1 MTIGDAL
8 ECAGADSWQGVS
20 TDDQLRYDLRAARTA
35 TTLPGTQASD
45 TLHHLRVLARMVHRW
60 LPVAREYRAAAAGSP
75 AQLRRWDRVLERAV
89 GPDVL
94 ARPVDQL
101 GAWAHEVHTLL
112 ETVREARR
120 AGQVTAA
127 VVGQTIAAR
136 VQDGEYYPGC
146 VLSSYRIALDYGL
159 PQAVADD
166 AVQDLLACG
175 VLESSGGRAAPA
187 GSRAAREHMEKVIT
201 DRLRAQIAAGLYPPH
216 STLPSRRELA
226 QVLWS
231 VLAHV
236 TGALRTLAGEGL
248 VTTGP
253 GPVRVT
259 AAAADLPPAP
269 RDEPPPC
276 ATPYSSAVITRQ
288 TQDVIDRWRLR
299 RPAPAAVVE
308 ESWDVLRQ
316 MTVQLLHHCS
326 APENAV
332 VVRRAVEVARA
343 PWPDSSWERVWHTAC
358 LARAVAA
365 LQHHVNQL
373 DRPSAAA
380 RGPE

>member
-1 MTIGDAL
+1 M
-8 ECAGADSWQGVS
+8 
-20 TDDQLRYDLRAARTA
+20 
-35 TTLPGTQASD
+35 
-45 TLHHLRVLARMVHRW
+45 
-60 LPVAREYRAAAAGSP
+60 
-75 AQLRRWDRVLERAV
+75 

-101 GAWAHEVHTLL
+101 GGWAHEVHTLL
-112 ETVREARR
+112 ETVRDAQR

-127 VVGQTIAAR
+127 VVGQNIAAR

-253 GPVRVT
+253 GPVQVT

-269 RDEPPPC
+269 QDAPPPC
-276 ATPYSSAVITRQ
+276 ALVYNSAAITRQ
-288 TQDVIDRWRLR
+288 TQEAIDRWRLR
-299 RPAPAAVVE
+299 RPAPPAVVE
-308 ESWDVLRQ
+308 ESWAGLRQ
-316 MTVQLLHHCS
+316 MTVQLLRPS
-326 APENAV
+326 APGSAV
-332 VVRRAVEVARA
+332 VVRRAVEVVRA

-358 LARAVAA
+358 LARTVAA
-365 LQHHVNQL
+365 LRHHVDQL
-373 DRPSAAA
+373 DRSSTAA
-380 RGPE
+380 RSPE